1 METKAPRKKSKHT
14 ALKALL
20 IAAAVLAVIILDSK
34 LRLTVTTYT
43 RSYDTLPESFDGF
56 RVVAL
61 SDLHMANY
69 GEKLYAL
76 IRAQEPDIIV
86 MTGDFLNRKALAGG
100 ENQTEKLRPIL
111 MSIAEIAPCY
121 FVSGNHDWASGEIR
135 ELPALMEETGVRYL
149 RNEFVLLER
158 NGEKIAL
165 AGVEDPNGA
174 ADMIRPDALAQMIT
188 ESYPDTFTLML
199 AHRNDFLTKY
209 PALPVDVILCGH
221 AHGGIVRLPFLGG
234 VLGTENNLFPKYDA
248 GLFCEGE
255 YDMILSR
262 GLSNYTFEPRF
273 LNNPEL
279 VTLILKKA

>member
-1 METKAPRKKSKHT
+1 MKIKAPRKKSKHP
-14 ALKALL
+14 ALRVLL
-20 IAAAVLAVIILDSK
+20 IAAAVAAVIMLDSK
-34 LRLTVTTYT
+34 LRITVTTYT

-56 RVVAL
+56 RVVQL
-61 SDLHMANY
+61 SDLHMADY
-69 GEKLYAL
+69 GEKLYGL

-86 MTGDFLNRKALAGG
+86 MTGDFLNRRALAGD

-111 MSIAEIAPCY
+111 TAIAEIAPCY

-135 ELPALMEETGVRYL
+135 ELAALLSETGVRYL

-158 NGEKIAL
+158 NGAEIAL
-165 AGVEDPNGA
+165 AGVEDPNGP
-174 ADMIRPDALAQMIT
+174 ADMVKPDALAQLIAQ
-188 ESYPDTFTLML
+188 SYPDTFTLML

-209 PALPVDVILCGH
+209 PALPVDVVLCGH
-221 AHGGIVRLPFLGG
+221 AHGGIVRLPLVGG
-234 VLGTENNLFPKYDA
+234 LLGTENNLFPKYDA
-248 GLFCEGE
+248 GLFNEGA

-262 GLSNYTFEPRF
+262 GLSNYIFEPRF